1 MQLLNFESSNQSI
14 FHSVLPIGIG
24 LAMVREDTNALE
36 LSFDDEEDY
45 NETESEDEAESNL
58 LE

>member
-1 MQLLNFESSNQSI
+1 M
-14 FHSVLPIGIG
+14 LPIGIG